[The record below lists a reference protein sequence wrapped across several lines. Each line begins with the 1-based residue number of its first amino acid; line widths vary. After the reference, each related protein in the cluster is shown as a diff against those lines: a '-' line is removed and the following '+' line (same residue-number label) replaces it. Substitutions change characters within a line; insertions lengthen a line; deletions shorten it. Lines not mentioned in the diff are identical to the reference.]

1 MPVTMIGTATA
12 TTTTNKIT
20 TTETTMMV
28 KTMSNATTNIWHALS
43 SKGKKA
49 TDNKKLLITAANTDP
64 TILSPMMK
72 TLPSKKSTALT
83 TMIKISSPKQDN
95 VPEIIISVLANVVT
109 KWYKYLRALIDW
121 GSSSS
126 IICKSSMPDPV
137 RKKIKDDPPGKT
149 NGQPR
154 EELMLPQEKQTF
166 GSNLLNLPPVAC
178 SNTSSKLTVT
188 LRAHPMASS
197 LDVMQWKNSILIFS
211 TVKMY
216 LRSNSSKKLKLIAR
230 LVASGHVG
238 AFTRYTFKLNSCRC
252 TISAVGPNIV
262 LSCD

>member
-1 MPVTMIGTATA
+1 
-12 TTTTNKIT
+12 
-20 TTETTMMV
+20 
-28 KTMSNATTNIWHALS
+28 
-43 SKGKKA
+43 
-49 TDNKKLLITAANTDP
+49 
-64 TILSPMMK
+64 
-72 TLPSKKSTALT
+72 
-83 TMIKISSPKQDN
+83 
-95 VPEIIISVLANVVT
+95 
-109 KWYKYLRALIDW
+109 
-121 GSSSS
+121 
-126 IICKSSMPDPV
+126 
-137 RKKIKDDPPGKT
+137 
-149 NGQPR
+149 
-154 EELMLPQEKQTF
+154 
-166 GSNLLNLPPVAC
+166 
-178 SNTSSKLTVT
+178 LTVT